1 MMVIAMKKSYRD
13 GESAVVLLVC
23 VVVLGLSWSAT
34 ASAEEAAKPE
44 KVAVAT
50 PVPAQR
56 VRLPALK
63 LGGIRSG
70 HVLMITESGTENVRA
85 TMLAQVQMRKPP
97 LLSEFCLV
105 H

>member
-1 MMVIAMKKSYRD
+1 MMVIAMKKNYRD
-13 GESAVVLLVC
+13 VERAAVMLAW
-23 VVVLGLSWSAT
+23 VVLGLSWSVA
-34 ASAEEAAKPE
+34 ASAEEAAKSE
-44 KVAVAT
+44 EVAVAT
-50 PVPAQR
+50 PVPAQKI
-56 VRLPALK
+56 RLPALK

-85 TMLAQVQMRKPP
+85 TMLAQLQVRKPP

>member
-1 MMVIAMKKSYRD
+1 MVIAMKKNYRD
-13 GESAVVLLVC
+13 VESAAVLLAC
-23 VVVLGLSWSAT
+23 VVVMALSWSTA
-34 ASAEEAAKPE
+34 ASAEEAVKSDEFVFAQS
-44 KVAVAT
+44 VS
-50 PVPAQR
+50 AQR

-85 TMLAQVQMRKPP
+85 TMFAQLQVRKPP

>member
-1 MMVIAMKKSYRD
+1 
-13 GESAVVLLVC
+13 
-23 VVVLGLSWSAT
+23 
-34 ASAEEAAKPE
+34 
-44 KVAVAT
+44 
-50 PVPAQR
+50 
-56 VRLPALK
+56 

-85 TMLAQVQMRKPP
+85 TMLAQLQVRKPP